1 MIGYKSGADSYI
13 TKPFNMDVLLARI
26 KQLIE
31 QREERKNS
39 FNKDINVNPEDIT
52 ISPIDEKFIKKAI
65 EVVEKNINNSE
76 YSVVTFSSDM
86 AMDRSNLYRKMQ
98 SLVGKS
104 PLEFIRSMRMKRAA
118 QLLKTGKYSIIEVSV
133 MVGYNSTRI
142 FSQNFKETFG
152 VIPSQY
158 K

>member
-1 MIGYKSGADSYI
+1 
-13 TKPFNMDVLLARI
+13 MDVLLARI

>member
-1 MIGYKSGADSYI
+1 
-13 TKPFNMDVLLARI
+13 
-26 KQLIE
+26 
-31 QREERKNS
+31 
-39 FNKDINVNPEDIT
+39 
-52 ISPIDEKFIKKAI
+52 
-65 EVVEKNINNSE
+65 
-76 YSVVTFSSDM
+76 M

>member
-1 MIGYKSGADSYI
+1 M
-13 TKPFNMDVLLARI
+13 
-26 KQLIE
+26 
-31 QREERKNS
+31 
-39 FNKDINVNPEDIT
+39 
-52 ISPIDEKFIKKAI
+52 
-65 EVVEKNINNSE
+65 
-76 YSVVTFSSDM
+76 TFSSDM